1 MQKQNVQNEW
11 NRGPRAG
18 ILELGEFE
26 VSRVLVLFTEEIK
39 HHRIGFT
46 VKVFNLE

>member
-1 MQKQNVQNEW
+1 MYRMNGIEVLG
-11 NRGPRAG
+11 RG